1 MIHVEYSTWHL
12 NFEEEK
18 GFAKNFGNF
27 VVYFMTLSLYYVSL
41 YCLWYELMLTFLF
54 NFDHLA
60 NNLRIHN
67 ALVILNA
74 YRLAQD
80 FEEDSMMFSLIWWF
94 EYPRNINKISKW
106 DINLHVFQLLSMLV
120 FVIYKKVCLILWN
133 EI

>member
-12 NFEEEK
+12 NFEEKK

-120 FVIYKKVCLILWN
+120 FVIYKKVCIILWN
-133 EI
+133 KI